1 MSIRVKGYLT
11 LRDIIGEQMFPIG
24 EAGVVTLR
32 DILLKLYQQKD
43 AQAGKIFYDPE
54 HDQVGETVNILV
66 NGRNFAILPGQL
78 DMKLEDGDEIAI
90 FPPMA
95 GG

>member
-11 LRDIIGEQMFPIG
+11 FRDIIGDQMLPAG
-24 EAGVVTLR
+24 EAEVVTLR
-32 DILLKLYQQKD
+32 DILLKLYHQMD
-43 AQAGKIFYDPE
+43 AEAGKRIYDPE
-54 HDQVGETVNILV
+54 HNQVGETVNILV
-66 NGRNFAILPGQL
+66 NGRSFANLPGQL
-78 DMKLEDGDEIAI
+78 DTKLEDGDEVAI